1 MAVSNNRYSHVFL
14 IKEVIYLKKVWNF
27 LTKSIGTCVLISILL
42 LIFYMISDNI
52 MKKMYIK
59 TNKNYEDEED
69 DFDLDDNFDE

>member
-1 MAVSNNRYSHVFL
+1 M
-14 IKEVIYLKKVWNF
+14 KKVWNF

-69 DFDLDDNFDE
+69 DFDLDDNFDK